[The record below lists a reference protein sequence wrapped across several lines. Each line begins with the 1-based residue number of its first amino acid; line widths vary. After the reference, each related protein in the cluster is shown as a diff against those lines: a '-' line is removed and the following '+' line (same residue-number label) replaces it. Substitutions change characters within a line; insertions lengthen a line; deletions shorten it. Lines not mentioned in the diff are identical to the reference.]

1 MPEID
6 ESKIVWTPIKGGAVD
21 TSMVQWKPIA
31 QPEANPV
38 SQAQQAKD
46 PGMFKYL
53 PKFVQD
59 MPMMQLANAA
69 TPALGNQL
77 TGAGG
82 GLGAGVGGV
91 ALNIQ
96 DYLGAGLQKLGA
108 EKLGGMLTRDAL
120 KGRSKLAYEL
130 IPYQIDAPIATGT
143 GKLTGEIVS
152 TLPVGGLF
160 GKGAEAVL
168 GGTKYAA
175 PIVEGL
181 KTGGLSVD
189 KLKGG
194 AGLLTRA
201 ATGAATSG
209 VIGGLIDPQSAGLSA
224 VLGGVIPVG
233 AKVAGEVGTFIGKAF
248 KPSEKSAPLV
258 KEAIAKGM
266 PLGVADI
273 AEGNFAKA
281 TRSVLNDLPLIG
293 GPGAA
298 QKEAQQAW
306 LNREVGKTFGVN
318 ADRLTPEVIQ
328 SAKDNFDNAYTQ
340 IWKNNILK
348 VDDATLKSFNE
359 VKKSASMLPAGERA
373 RVVGMLKDLQQQVQ
387 KGDGGAFIP
396 GEVAQRYRTKITEM
410 ESLSSGFLKKD
421 LSNLKEAIDA
431 SFKNSVSA
439 ADAQL
444 LKQTDKQYKAYKTV
458 SDILNKG
465 ELGVAGREAGDI
477 PAALLPEAVRKSYPS
492 NSGKTELGR
501 LSALGS
507 KFMVDRVARTGGST
521 RALIQNSAIGTGLT
535 AGIYTNPV
543 AGLAAIPAA
552 YGLNKLLN
560 SPSLANRA
568 ANFTAPQISPEILR
582 ALQRTAPVIAAQ

>member
-1 MPEID
+1 MTWKNAPLVDAAPAWASAPEVD
-6 ESKIVWTPIKGGAVD
+6 VGSTSKPAV
-21 TSMVQWKPIA
+21 A
-31 QPEANPV
+31 PV
-38 SQAQQAKD
+38 TKAKD

-53 PKFVQD
+53 PKFLQD

-77 TGAGG
+77 AGAGG

-108 EKLGGMLTRDAL
+108 EKLGGMLSRDAL
-120 KGRSKLAYEL
+120 KGKSKLAYEL
-130 IPYQIDAPIATGT
+130 MPYQIEAPIATGT
-143 GKLTGEIVS
+143 GKLAGEIAA
-152 TLPVGGLF
+152 TLPVGGLL
-160 GKGAEAVL
+160 GKGAEAL
-168 GGTKYAA
+168 FGGTKYAA

-201 ATGAATSG
+201 ATGAATGG
-209 VIGGLIDPQSAGLSA
+209 VSAGLIDAQQAKTGALVSGAL
-224 VLGGVIPVG
+224 PVV
-233 AKVAGEVGTFIGKAF
+233 AKAAGELGTFIGKAF

-258 KEAIAKGM
+258 KEAIARGM

-281 TRSVLNDLPLIG
+281 TRSILNDLPLIG

-298 QKEAQQAW
+298 LKEAQQAW

-328 SAKDNFDNAYTQ
+328 GAKDNFDNAYTQ

-373 RVVGMLKDLQQQVQ
+373 RVGGMLKDLQQQVQ
-387 KGDGGAFIP
+387 KGEGGAFIP

-421 LSNLKEAIDA
+421 LSNLKKAIDA

-458 SDILNKG
+458 SEILNKG

-543 AGLAAIPAA
+543 AGLAAIPTA

-568 ANFTAPQISPEILR
+568 ANFSAPQISPEILR

>member
-1 MPEID
+1 MATNPWD
-6 ESKIVWTPIKGGAVD
+6 NDPVVS
-21 TSMVQWKPIA
+21 A
-31 QPEANPV
+31 QQGNPWDADPV
-38 SQAQQAKD
+38 VKSQAPTATPVATQAKD

-53 PKFVQD
+53 PKFLQD
-59 MPMMQLANAA
+59 NPLLQLVNAA
-69 TPALGNQL
+69 TPTLSTPALGVIR
-77 TGAGG
+77 GAGSIG
-82 GLGAGVGGV
+82 ATALAPWDMAKDAIAGRGLSLQANQRRRADMDAAIRELGASTDSLLYTVP
-91 ALNIQ
+91 
-96 DYLGAGLQKLGA
+96 
-108 EKLGGMLTRDAL
+108 
-120 KGRSKLAYEL
+120 KLATE
-130 IPYQIDAPIATGT
+130 IAG
-143 GKLTGEIVS
+143 
-152 TLPVGGLF
+152 TLPVGGLL
-160 GKGAEAVL
+160 GKAAAAGL
-168 GGTKYAA
+168 GGSKYAA

-181 KTGGLSVD
+181 TTGGLSVG
-189 KLKGG
+189 KLKGA
-194 AGLLTRA
+194 AGLGVRALTGG
-201 ATGAATSG
+201 ATGG
-209 VIGGLIDPQSAGLSA
+209 VSAGLIDPQGAKDGAVIGA
-224 VLGGVIPVG
+224 VLPVG
-233 AKVAGEVGTFIGKAF
+233 AKMAGGVGQFIGSAF
-248 KPSEKSAPLV
+248 KPSEKAAPLV
-258 KEAIAKGM
+258 KEALSRGM

-273 AEGNFAKA
+273 AEGNFSKSL
-281 TRSVLNDLPLIG
+281 RSVLNDLPIIG
-293 GPGAA
+293 RPGEV

-328 SAKDNFDNAYTQ
+328 GAKDNFDNAYTQ
-340 IWKNNILK
+340 IWKNNVLK

-373 RVVGMLKDLQQQVQ
+373 RVNSMLKDLGQQVQ
-387 KGDGGAFIP
+387 KGEGGAFIP

-421 LSNLKEAIDA
+421 LSNLKKAIDA

-458 SDILNKG
+458 AEILNKG

-535 AGIYTNPV
+535 AGIYTNP
-543 AGLAAIPAA
+543 ALGLSAIPAA
-552 YGLNKLLN
+552 YSLNKLLN
-560 SPSLANRA
+560 SPALANKA
-568 ANFTAPQISPEILR
+568 VNLTAPKISPEILN
-582 ALQRTAPVIAAQ
+582 ALQKSAPIYGSR